1 MSATEEAQVPE
12 RYIPGVPCWIDTNQP
27 DPAAAAQFYSG
38 LFGWEIE
45 DVMPAGSEL
54 SYFIGR
60 IRGGDVAGIGPIPN
74 EAPPTATW
82 NTYIWVESVDE
93 TAAKVTAAG
102 GTLLMEPG
110 DIMDAGRAAVFSDPE
125 GAVCCIWEPK
135 QHRGAQVVNE
145 AGSLNFN
152 NLNTHD
158 ADAAKA
164 FYGAAFGWGTMP
176 MGGGAEAW
184 TLPGYGEHLELLNP
198 GTLERM
204 ASMGAPK
211 GFENV
216 VGTLTPLPDH
226 DRDVPAHWSVT
237 FATDDADATARKAT
251 ELGGQVIAG
260 PFDAPWVRMAVLA
273 DPQGAS
279 FIASQFVPENRDL
292 TIRTAAGSDR
302 APIG

>member
-1 MSATEEAQVPE
+1 
-12 RYIPGVPCWIDTNQP
+12 VPCWIDTNQP
-27 DPAAAAQFYSG
+27 DPEAAAKFYGS
-38 LFGWEIE
+38 LFDWDVE
-45 DVMPAGSEL
+45 DAMPPGSEL
-54 SYFIGR
+54 SYFMAR
-60 IRGGDVAGIGPIPN
+60 IRGGDVAGIGPIPQD
-74 EAPPTATW
+74 APAAVATW
-82 NTYIWVESVDE
+82 NTYVWVESADE

-110 DIMDAGRAAVFSDPE
+110 DIMDAGRAAVFTDPE
-125 GAVCCIWEPK
+125 GAVCSVWQPNR
-135 QHRGAQVVNE
+135 HRGAQVVNE
-145 AGSLNFN
+145 PGSLNFN

-158 ADAAKA
+158 PDAAKA
-164 FYGAAFGWGTMP
+164 FYGAVFGWGTMP

-184 TLPGYGEHLELLNP
+184 TLSGYGDHLELLNP

-216 VGTLTPLPDH
+216 VATLTPLPDH

-237 FATDDADATARKAT
+237 FATADADATAAKAT
-251 ELGGQVIAG
+251 ELGGNVIAG
-260 PFDAPWVRMAVLA
+260 PFDAPWVRMAVIK

-292 TIRTAAGSDR
+292 RTAVGSGQ
-302 APIG
+302 APTA